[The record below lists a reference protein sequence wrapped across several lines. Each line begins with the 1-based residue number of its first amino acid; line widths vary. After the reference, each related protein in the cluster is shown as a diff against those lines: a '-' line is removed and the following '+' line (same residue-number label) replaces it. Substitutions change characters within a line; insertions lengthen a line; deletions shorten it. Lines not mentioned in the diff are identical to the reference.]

1 MEKFRF
7 EVFELV
13 QVWVRQTVE
22 IEAESKEDIMQHI
35 KEDNLF
41 SFYDATFE
49 DYEVIHDTMEHQEWD
64 YTTIEIDDIR
74 G

>member
-1 MEKFRF
+1 MKKFRF

-13 QVWVRQTVE
+13 EVWIKQTIE
-22 IEAESKEDIMQHI
+22 IEAESKEEIMQHI
-35 KEDNLF
+35 GEGNLF
-41 SFYDATFE
+41 AFYDATFE

-64 YTTIEIDDIR
+64 YAQIELDDIR